1 MHSLISI
8 VGIVLSG
15 KENYHEWFRKVKNT
29 LIFNDLWDDVC
40 ERKDD
45 NVEPEQ
51 PTDAKEL
58 TIWKGKDKKAYA
70 LIVASITEEV
80 GRHIIS
86 CKSEFVALKKLKDLY
101 DSHSELE
108 IIQLLMKLFN
118 LEMKDNDPM
127 KLASK
132 IRALFHDI
140 EAMGV
145 KVDLQLT
152 TFIKALYPTYSHY
165 LESLQASEKMKD
177 ITFDKLVEKI
187 AEREKTFGKKDSIS
201 NVETLCLAQKQQ
213 GKTSKDE
220 HSKHGSS
227 NIGHGRR

>member
-40 ERKDD
+40 ESKDENAD
-45 NVEPEQ
+45 PEQ

-58 TIWKGKDKKAYA
+58 IIWKGKDKKAYA
-70 LIVASITEEV
+70 LIAASITEEV
-80 GRHIIS
+80 SRHIIS
-86 CKSEFVALKKLKDLY
+86 CKSAFAALNKMEYLY
-101 DSHSELE
+101 DSHLELQ

-140 EAMGV
+140 EATVV
-145 KVDLQLT
+145 KVD
-152 TFIKALYPTYSHY
+152 S
-165 LESLQASEKMKD
+165 
-177 ITFDKLVEKI
+177 
-187 AEREKTFGKKDSIS
+187 
-201 NVETLCLAQKQQ
+201 
-213 GKTSKDE
+213 
-220 HSKHGSS
+220 
-227 NIGHGRR
+227 